1 MPTTWSGWRRWA
13 AGDAITGPREKR
25 VGLVHA
31 LTNGLAIGIYTASWA
46 ARLRGRHDTGA
57 RLALAGATVAGVAGY
72 LGGHLAG
79 ARNVGSH
86 HAAYD
91 EVSPGTSPTGP

>member
-1 MPTTWSGWRRWA
+1 LA
-13 AGDAITGPREKR
+13 GPREKR

-31 LTNGLAIGIYTASWA
+31 VTNAVAIGIYTASWA

-57 RLALAGATVAGVAGY
+57 RLALAGAAVAGVGGY

-79 ARNVGSH
+79 ARHVGSH
-86 HAAYD
+86 HAAY
-91 EVSPGTSPTGP
+91 EEAPEQVSRNTSPTAQ